1 MEIYKVLSLVEFLKH
16 ENSYARMD
24 EHLPGIIRQWLG
36 YERDAD
42 NESFD
47 QPTKEAADICGASQA
62 ASDAAKGTE
71 PVNRKER
78 TKYNSLVKPLE
89 ESALQ
94 IWSQNKGLWVSEQDF
109 TQQYKERQI
118 GAGAEQR
125 VYLHEDGLHVIKVN
139 TGTYHGNWLEFF
151 NRLLCHSLLF
161 PATKYS
167 TIGFTSVKQTF
178 AVLIQQ
184 QFALLTKGAPR
195 DIVEP
200 YLNHHGFMRSRN
212 DDYYN
217 SALGIILEDLHD
229 EYVFIL
235 EDQILFID
243 PVIYFET
250 IDMKLNQK
258 VLFSYPF

>member
-1 MEIYKVLSLVEFLKH
+1 
-16 ENSYARMD
+16 MD
-24 EHLPGIIRQWLG
+24 EHLPKIIRQWMG
-36 YERDAD
+36 FERNGD
-42 NESFD
+42 NDHFD
-47 QPTKEAADICGASQA
+47 RTAKEAADICGACQA
-62 ASDAAKGTE
+62 ASDAAKGAE

-78 TKYNSLVKPLE
+78 ATYNSFVKPLE

-94 IWSQNKGLWVSEQDF
+94 IWAQNRGLWVSQKDF

-118 GAGAEQR
+118 GAGAEQK
-125 VYLHEDGLHVIKVN
+125 VYLHEDGRHVIKVN

-161 PATKYS
+161 PATKYL
-167 TIGFTSVKQTF
+167 TVGFTSIEQTF

-195 DIVEP
+195 DIVEA
-200 YLNHHGFMRSRN
+200 YLNHHNFIRSRN

-217 SALGIILEDLHD
+217 PELGIILEDLHD
-229 EYVFIL
+229 ENVFLL

-250 IDMKLNQK
+250 LDMKLSKN
-258 VLFSYPF
+258 VLFKFPF